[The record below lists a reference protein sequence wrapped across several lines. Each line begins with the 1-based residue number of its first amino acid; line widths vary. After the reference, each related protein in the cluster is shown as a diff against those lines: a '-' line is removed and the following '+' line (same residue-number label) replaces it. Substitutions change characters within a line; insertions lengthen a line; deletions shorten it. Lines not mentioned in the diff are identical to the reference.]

1 MHTRTWAGALV
12 AGAAILTLTATAPHA
27 DAGTPARDG
36 SPVALAVTALTADGT
51 PDPSAVPADFA
62 DRFGYRPRVVDGM
75 VVNPNGACSSP
86 VPLPAEFD
94 IACMAHDYG
103 YDLLRYAHA
112 TGTDLGPWAR
122 TALDEQLD
130 RRMHDACEARD
141 TARASCFAMAN
152 TATVAVAIN
161 SQRQGYGAP
170 IDEPWIRYGL
180 VAGPVLLGGWALTA
194 AARRVRRSRTRVAA
208 DTVGAVA

>member
-1 MHTRTWAGALV
+1 MDARTWTGVLV
-12 AGAAILTLTATAPHA
+12 AGTAVAVLTLSAPHA
-27 DAGTPARDG
+27 DAGTPARGDAA
-36 SPVALAVTALTADGT
+36 VASAVAALTTDEA
-51 PDPSAVPADFA
+51 PDISVVPAGFV

-75 VVNPNGACSSP
+75 VVNPHGACSSP

-94 IACMAHDYG
+94 TACKAHDYG

-112 TGTDLGPWAR
+112 AGADLGPWAR

-130 RRMHDACEARD
+130 RRMHAACDARGIG
-141 TARASCFAMAN
+141 RASCFVMAN
-152 TATVAVAIN
+152 SAAAAVSIN

-180 VAGPVLLGGWALTA
+180 VAALTALGGWAVAVTV
-194 AARRVRRSRTRVAA
+194 RRVRRGAGRAA
-208 DTVGAVA
+208 E